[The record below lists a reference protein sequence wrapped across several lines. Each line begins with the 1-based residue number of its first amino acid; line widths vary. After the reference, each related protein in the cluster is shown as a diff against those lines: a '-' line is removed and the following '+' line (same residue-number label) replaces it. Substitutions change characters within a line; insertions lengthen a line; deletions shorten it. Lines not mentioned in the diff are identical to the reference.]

1 MPTLEHNR
9 RWLVLAVLC
18 IAVLLVVI
26 DNTIINVALPTFSR
40 DLHASNT
47 SLQWIVDG
55 YSLPFAGLL
64 LAAGGL
70 GDRIG
75 RKRLILVGLFCFG
88 AFSLLASTSTSVA
101 TLLTARALMGSS
113 AAFIF
118 PSTLATLTVV
128 FTKDDERAK
137 AFGFWGA
144 TAGLAVA
151 LGPIAGGE
159 LITHFW
165 YGSIFLVN
173 VPLCLI
179 AIAAIALVVPES
191 KSPKKRRLDI
201 LGLLLGTFGV
211 TALTLAI
218 IEGPSWGWRTASTLG
233 LFGAAAAL
241 LIGFVRYE
249 HRREGPLLDV
259 RVFRNRG
266 FSAGA
271 GSIAVNFFCLFGFI
285 FLVTQYFQLVR
296 GYSALSAGVRTLP
309 FAAVVAVLT
318 PVSAI
323 AALKFG
329 ARRVVSLG
337 LVFFGLGLL
346 WMTFIGDRA
355 AYFGPV
361 VGSMVVL
368 ALGFS
373 LVNAPST
380 AAVMETLSPEQVGS
394 GAAVN
399 ETTREIG
406 GTLGVAIVGSV
417 FASLFGPAA
426 RRVFL
431 PFLHKGMTMA
441 QVNVAQS
448 STQAA
453 QATVLHFPQAMRAE
467 LNRAIQ
473 NAFMNGFH
481 RACLVAA
488 GVAFVAA
495 ILAFLNLPGVKT
507 PTAK

>member
-1 MPTLEHNR
+1 MSSLQHDR
-9 RWLVLAVLC
+9 KWLVLGVLC

-26 DNTIINVALPTFSR
+26 DNTIVNVALPSFSR

-75 RKRLILVGLFCFG
+75 RKRLIIAGLVCFG
-88 AFSLLASTSTSVA
+88 GFSLLAASSTSVA
-101 TLLTARALMGSS
+101 TLLVARALMGSS

-128 FTKDDERAK
+128 FSDENERAK

-159 LITHFW
+159 LLTHFW
-165 YGSIFLVN
+165 YGSIFLIN
-173 VPLCLI
+173 VPLC
-179 AIAAIALVVPES
+179 IAAIVPIFFFVPES
-191 KSPKKRRLDI
+191 KSPEQRRVDI
-201 LGLLLGTFGV
+201 GGLVLGTLGV
-211 TALTLAI
+211 TSLTLAI
-218 IEGPSWGWRTASTLG
+218 IEGPSWGWRTSSTFG
-233 LFGAAAAL
+233 LFAVAGLL
-241 LIGFVRYE
+241 LIGFIRYE
-249 HRREGPLLDV
+249 LRREGPLLDV
-259 RVFRNRG
+259 RVFKNHG

-271 GSIAVNFFCLFGFI
+271 GAIATNFFCLFGFI

-309 FAAVVAVLT
+309 FALVVAGFT
-318 PVSAI
+318 PASAI

-329 ARRVVSLG
+329 AKKVVPLG
-337 LVFFGLGLL
+337 LCTFCAGLV
-346 WMTFIGDRA
+346 WMSFIGAHA

-380 AAVMETLSPEQVGS
+380 AAVMQTLSPEQVGA

-399 ETTREIG
+399 ETTRELG
-406 GTLGVAIVGSV
+406 GTMGVAIVGSV
-417 FASLFGPAA
+417 FASLFGPAV
-426 RRVFL
+426 RSTFL
-431 PFLHKGMTMA
+431 PFLKKGMTIA
-441 QVNVAQS
+441 QLNLAQS

-453 QATVLHFPQAMRAE
+453 QVAISHFPERLRPA
-467 LNRAIQ
+467 LSNSVD
-473 NAFMNGFH
+473 NAFMTGFH

-488 GVAFVAA
+488 GVALLSGILTFV
-495 ILAFLNLPGVKT
+495 NLPGK
-507 PTAK
+507 KGRNS

>member
-1 MPTLEHNR
+1 MPHANHDR
-9 RWLVLAVLC
+9 RWLILGVLC

-26 DNTIINVALPTFSR
+26 DNTIINVALPTFSK

-70 GDRIG
+70 GDRVG
-75 RKRLILVGLFCFG
+75 RKRLILVGLFLFG
-88 AFSLLASTSTSVA
+88 AFSLFASFATNVS
-101 TLLTARALMGSS
+101 TLLVARALMGSS

-128 FTKDDERAK
+128 FTDDDERAK

-173 VPLCLI
+173 VPLCIL
-179 AIAAIALVVPES
+179 AITAIALVVPES
-191 KSPKKRRLDI
+191 KSPERRRVDSV
-201 LGLLLGTFGV
+201 GLLLGTFGI

-218 IEGPSWGWRTASTLG
+218 IEGPSWGWRTTSTLA
-233 LFGAAAAL
+233 LFGVASAL
-241 LIGFVRYE
+241 LAGFIRYE
-249 HRREGPLLDV
+249 LRREGPLLDV

-271 GSIAVNFFCLFGFI
+271 GAIATNFFCLFGFI

-309 FAAVVAVLT
+309 FAIVVAFCT
-318 PVSAI
+318 PLSAF

-329 ARRVVSLG
+329 AKKVVPAG
-337 LVFFGLGLL
+337 LACFGGGLL
-346 WMTFIGDRA
+346 WMCSIGVHD

-380 AAVMETLSPEQVGS
+380 AAVMETLTPEQVGA

-399 ETTREIG
+399 ETTRELG

-426 RRVFL
+426 RHLFA
-431 PFLHKGMTMA
+431 PFVHKGMTVA
-441 QVNVAQS
+441 QLNLAQS

-453 QATVLHFPQAMRAE
+453 HVAASHFPVALRPE
-467 LNRAIQ
+467 LNAAI
-473 NAFMNGFH
+473 NTAFMTGFH

-488 GVAFVAA
+488 GVAFAVGIVA
-495 ILAFLNLPGVKT
+495 FFNLPGK
-507 PTAK
+507 KSSNS